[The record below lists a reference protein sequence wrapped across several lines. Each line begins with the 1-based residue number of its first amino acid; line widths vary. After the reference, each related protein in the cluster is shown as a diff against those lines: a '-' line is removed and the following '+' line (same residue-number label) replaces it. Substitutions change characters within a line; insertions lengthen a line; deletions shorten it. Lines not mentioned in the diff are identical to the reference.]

1 MTSQAV
7 SEELF
12 TDALSGVDGT
22 AAVPPPSWRPE
33 TYPDA
38 LLAPDSVL
46 DEPIKMPHVP
56 VPEIPAIPAM
66 PEDWDRDLNLPAS
79 RGSSAERAAAA
90 REAAA
95 ARRNATVA
103 QRGGSGPAVAPGS
116 RPHVQAANRPT
127 PKPAVQA
134 GSQHRAPSHPVPIA
148 PAAGYTG
155 ATSAPTGVPTQTWA
169 PPVAHHPTAVPPAP
183 ARVRYSASGRPA
195 APARRTSTSKKKSGG
210 AWSVIVFL
218 IIFLMA
224 SGVGKN
230 LLDALANLFNQ

>member
-7 SEELF
+7 SDELF

-22 AAVPPPSWRPE
+22 AAAPPPRWRPE
-33 TYPDA
+33 TFPDA
-38 LLAPDSVL
+38 LVAPESVL

-79 RGSSAERAAAA
+79 QGTSAERAAAA

-95 ARRNATVA
+95 ARRNAAVA
-103 QRGGSGPAVAPGS
+103 QRGGGAPAVAPGS
-116 RPHVQAANRPT
+116 RPTVQAASRPT
-127 PKPAVQA
+127 RAPAIPA
-134 GSQHRAPSHPVPIA
+134 MPGRAAPSHPVPIA

-155 ATSAPTGVPTQTWA
+155 TASAPTGVSAQTWA

-183 ARVRYSASGRPA
+183 ARVQRTASGRPVT
-195 APARRTSTSKKKSGG
+195 PVRPTTSKKKSGG
-210 AWSVIVFL
+210 AWGAIVFL
-218 IIFLMA
+218 IIFLVA
-224 SGVGKN
+224 SGLGQRV
-230 LLDALANLFNQ
+230 LDALSDLFNQ